1 MKNTNEHTPK
11 LLPSSPETMKN
22 KTRLST
28 MTAFYFGKRA
38 YVCKSIP
45 INKAIIWD
53 FFIRITSKNE
63 TTKNSPTSF
72 RMIYHK
78 IMMWW
83 YRHGGGII
91 L

>member
-11 LLPSSPETMKN
+11 LLTSSPETMKN
-22 KTRLST
+22 KTRLSK

-38 YVCKSIP
+38 YVCKPIP
-45 INKAIIWD
+45 INKAIILD

-63 TTKNSPTSF
+63 TDRNSPKSF